1 MTKVLTA
8 RAVEGIKPDPD
19 KRLEIPDG
27 GVRGLYLV
35 VQPSGARSWAVRYRY
50 AGKPAKLT
58 LGPALAE
65 RGGGS
70 LDQVPI
76 GAAMTLVEARTAAR
90 AALVTVAEGRDPAGE
105 RRAARTA
112 ATTPEDATRD
122 HVRTLGTAFID
133 RYARPRNR
141 SWRETERQL
150 KVDVYPR
157 WGDRRVQEITRRD
170 VVDLLDGIVD
180 RGSPVAANRVLATLR
195 KFFGWLVARD
205 VLPASPVTG
214 VKAPSAEV
222 SRDRVL
228 SDDELALFWRASA
241 SLDYPFGPLFRLL
254 AVTGQRREEVAAMT
268 RSELDLSDAAPT
280 WTIPAPRSKNGEAH
294 IVPLSP
300 LAVAIIRDLPTLKSK
315 VGLLFTSTGETP
327 VSGFSKAKDRLDVG
341 IAALMRAAA
350 VERGVDPADV
360 DPLQRWT
367 LHDLRRTMASGMAR
381 LGINLPAIE
390 KVLNHTSGSFG
401 GIVGVY
407 QRHTFAD
414 EKRAALNAWASFV
427 EALVSE
433 KPADNVVNLPARAAE
448 R

>member
-35 VQPSGARSWAVRYRY
+35 VQPSGARSWAVRYRH

-65 RGGGS
+65 RTGGS
-70 LDQVPI
+70 LDHVPI
-76 GAAMTLVEARTAAR
+76 GAAMTLVEARTEAR
-90 AALVTVAEGRDPAGE
+90 AALAAVSEGRDPAGE

-112 ATTPEDATRD
+112 ATAPEDATRD

-157 WGDRRVQEITRRD
+157 WGDRRVQDITRRD

-241 SLDYPFGPLFRLL
+241 SIGYPFGPLFRLL
-254 AVTGQRREEVAAMT
+254 AVTGQRREEVAAMA
-268 RSELDLSDAAPT
+268 RAELDLSETAPI
-280 WTIPAPRSKNGEAH
+280 WTIPAARSKNGEAH
-294 IVPLSP
+294 VVPLSP
-300 LAVAIIRDLPTLKSK
+300 LAAAIIMDLPVLRGKA
-315 VGLLFTSTGETP
+315 GLLFTSTGETP
-327 VSGFSKAKDRLDVG
+327 VSGFSKAKDRLDAG
-341 IAALMRAAA
+341 IVAMQRKAA
-350 VERGVDPADV
+350 VERGGDPDAI
-360 DPLQRWT
+360 DPLRRWT

-381 LGINLPAIE
+381 LGINLPVIE

-414 EKRAALNAWASFV
+414 EKRAALNAWANFV